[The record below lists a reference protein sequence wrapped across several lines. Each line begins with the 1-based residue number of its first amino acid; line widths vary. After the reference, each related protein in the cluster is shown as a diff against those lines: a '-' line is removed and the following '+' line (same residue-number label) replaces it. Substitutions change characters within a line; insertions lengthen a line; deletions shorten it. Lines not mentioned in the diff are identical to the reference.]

1 MAMGVLK
8 NRIRRLE
15 RKAGIGDKMELT
27 IRVAGIPFGKTNPE
41 MDFERLRERF
51 GFKGFKPD
59 VPAFVT
65 HIETGV
71 DGVERVRFSHPLV
84 QSDLKNNQD
93 ISRGSNG

>member
-1 MAMGVLK
+1 MGVLT

-51 GFKGFKPD
+51 GFKGFKPH

-65 HIETGV
+65 SIEKGP
-71 DGVERVRFSHPLV
+71 DGKERLKFSHPLV
-84 QSDLKNNQD
+84 QTDLKNNQD
-93 ISRGSNG
+93 ISRGDND